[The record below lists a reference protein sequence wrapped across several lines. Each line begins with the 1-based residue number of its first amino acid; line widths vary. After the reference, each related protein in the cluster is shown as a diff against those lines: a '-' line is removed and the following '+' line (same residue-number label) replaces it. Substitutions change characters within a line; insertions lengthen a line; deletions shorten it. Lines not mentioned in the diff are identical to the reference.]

1 MHVVTELLWKEY
13 LTAKY
18 SHYQR
23 LTIMSLFI
31 QLFFSRKNRVIKCEL
46 VHILHFHGFK
56 RTLPATSVE
65 QCSRNVKRILKCRK
79 CFAKIKIFYNST
91 AKIKI
96 IIAQDSSVTLYH
108 FVLNIWR
115 YYEVDLA
122 FYNFCQQVLLFLS
135 INLARQSSLKH
146 IKSFCSAWF
155 CSVMLQQVI

>member
-1 MHVVTELLWKEY
+1 MNFWLQNILIIKDSQSCLCLFNFSFQGRTGSLNVNLSTYYISTGSRGHYLQRVWNNVVEMLRAEW
-13 LTAKY
+13 
-18 SHYQR
+18 
-23 LTIMSLFI
+23 
-31 QLFFSRKNRVIKCEL
+31 
-46 VHILHFHGFK
+46 
-56 RTLPATSVE
+56 
-65 QCSRNVKRILKCRK
+65 KRILKCRK

-122 FYNFCQQVLLFLS
+122 FYNFCQHVLLFLS